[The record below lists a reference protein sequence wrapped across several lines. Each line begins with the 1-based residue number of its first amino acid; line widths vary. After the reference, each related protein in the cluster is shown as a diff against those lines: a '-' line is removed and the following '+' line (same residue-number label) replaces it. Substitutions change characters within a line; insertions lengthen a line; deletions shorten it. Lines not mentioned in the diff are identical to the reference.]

1 MRTFRAAPA
10 ETSAREAASRSR
22 PPAPAPP
29 SPPSQSVAT
38 SSRSLSLFRFLLLL
52 TVALAAVVRAAE
64 TDGGA
69 GSLDITARV
78 NLDDGNGDSTYGDTY
93 GNRDDAC
100 GQDASYC
107 ADIQS
112 QTQTQDGARA
122 DSLENLDMVSPGTS
136 LVGLG
141 LGGGGNASGGG
152 GARYRAPRPPLDVA
166 GYPVAPRELELEQ
179 VHVYVRH
186 GERLIDF
193 LKNLWWAGGR
203 GLVGLNAPSGTR
215 YMRVV
220 DVLCAMYARSLA
232 VTRSCDVWSARAL
245 RSSARQMACDRHPS
259 TRPIVFVDHSP
270 SPTPRR
276 PCPARPL
283 PLPMAI
289 PVASSHTPDPDA
301 PRAPPLFFF

>member
-10 ETSAREAASRSR
+10 VTTARAAASRSR

-186 GERLIDF
+186 GERLVVF
-193 LKNLWWAGGR
+193 FFKS
-203 GLVGLNAPSGTR
+203 LVGGEGFGGVKCALGDALYARCGCSLRDVCAFFGGHSQLRRVVCARFTLIRPTDGLRPTSVHAPHRVCRPQPFSNAPTPMS
-215 YMRVV
+215 
-220 DVLCAMYARSLA
+220 
-232 VTRSCDVWSARAL
+232 RA
-245 RSSARQMACDRHPS
+245 
-259 TRPIVFVDHSP
+259 SP
-270 SPTPRR
+270 SPSDGHTRR
-276 PCPARPL
+276 ILSYTRP
-283 PLPMAI
+283 
-289 PVASSHTPDPDA
+289 
-301 PRAPPLFFF
+301 